1 MPIKCSLIPRREI
14 CMIKLAQLM
23 TILTQDFKIRIFL
36 VSLGMEVFLVEGE
49 EVSMSINKISNLSFK
64 IYLEWV
70 EEVVKKEKEEGED
83 LDKIKFLKILLLRL
97 NCNLLRQ

>member
-1 MPIKCSLIPRREI
+1 
-14 CMIKLAQLM
+14 M